1 MSGKGAP
8 AAQAAPGTPG
18 DGVTFRDLD
27 GVAELKA
34 CEALQTAVWGKDD
47 PVDNSDL
54 LLAIQHEGGLVGGAF
69 RGGHLIGMVFGFP
82 SATLGV
88 QHSHRLAVHPEAR
101 GLKLGARLKWF
112 QRDWCLQRN
121 IARVRWT
128 YDPLR
133 AINAGLN
140 IGHLGA
146 TASHYH
152 PDYYGPMEGIN
163 AGLPSDRLVADWQL
177 DTPGVVARAA
187 GHAAPAEGAP
197 RLTVPIPADL
207 DHLFATDLGAALA
220 ARMAV
225 RRALTQA
232 FAEGLRITGFDARK
246 PAYLLT

>member
-1 MSGKGAP
+1 MA
-8 AAQAAPGTPG
+8 
-18 DGVTFRDLD
+18 DLILRDLS
-27 GVAELKA
+27 GIAEFLA
-34 CEALQTAVWGKDD
+34 AEALQRAVWGHDD
-47 PVDNSDL
+47 LPDPGDL
-54 LLAIQHEGGLVGGAF
+54 MMVIQAEGGLCAGAF
-69 RGGHLIGMVFGFP
+69 QDGRLVGYVFGFP
-82 SATLGV
+82 TRQPAV
-88 QHSHRLAVHPEAR
+88 QHSHRLAVHPDAR

-152 PDYYGPMEGIN
+152 PDYYGQMEGIN

-177 DTPGVVARAA
+177 DAPGVAARAA
-187 GHAAPAEGAP
+187 GDAAPAEGAP

-207 DHLFATDLGAALA
+207 DHLVAIDREAALA
-220 ARMAV
+220 TRMAV

-232 FAEGLRITGFDARK
+232 FAEGLRITGFDVRT